1 MKIISFA
8 NQKGGVGKTTTAIT
22 LAHQFAMDGFRTLLV
37 DLDPQGHVA
46 ICLGLQKGPGL
57 YRLLGQDE
65 PLADVVIQA
74 RSNLD
79 ILASDKSTEKV
90 KRLYTLANFSEKT
103 LHQLLSKSTYEV
115 VFIDM
120 APSLDVLHLSGLLA
134 SDWVIIPT
142 RLDALAV
149 DGVREIALTM
159 AELSRRGHP
168 FFGYSILPTF
178 FERLTRESFLQL
190 EELTR
195 VFGKHV
201 LPPIPQDTR
210 VREAPAYGKTLLEFS
225 PHCTALMG
233 IHANDHRIGGY
244 AQVYARLKEIVNA

>member
-1 MKIISFA
+1 MNIFAFA

-22 LAHQFAMDGFRTLLV
+22 LAHQFAVEGFHTLLV

-46 ICLGLQKGPGL
+46 ICLGLEKGPGL

-65 PLADVVIQA
+65 TLNDVVIPA
-74 RSNLD
+74 RSNLE
-79 ILASDKSTEKV
+79 ILTSDKSTEKV
-90 KRLYTLANFSEKT
+90 KRLFTLANFSEKT
-103 LHQLLSKSTYEV
+103 LHQLLSKSTYDV
-115 VFIDM
+115 IFIDM

-149 DGVREIALTM
+149 DGVKEMALTM

-168 FFGYSILPTF
+168 FYGYSILPTF
-178 FERLTRESFLQL
+178 FERTTRESFLQL

-210 VREAPAYGKTLLEFS
+210 VREAPAFGKTLLEYA
-225 PHCTALMG
+225 PHCTALLG
-233 IHANDHRIGGY
+233 IRTNDHRVGGY
-244 AQVYARLKEIVNA
+244 IQVFTRLKEIVNG